1 MYQPDYSEFDSFN
14 SRELWQKDKD
24 HLIHPQ
30 SVWPSFKEN
39 GCTVLVKG
47 EGAYI
52 YDADGNRYLDS
63 NGGLWSVNIGYG
75 NAEMAEAIAEQ
86 TRLLPQ
92 VNHFGDCTSAPAVEL
107 AAKLAG
113 MTPGDLN
120 HVFYTNGGTDAND
133 SAMRMIHH
141 YFILQGKPEKKHV
154 IARSDSYHG
163 TSYMMASVSGKA
175 NTRHNRF
182 HYVDDITHLIS
193 SPSNYRR
200 PAGVSLD
207 EFCDMQVRELE
218 DKILEIGPELVACF
232 ICEPIMGVGGVHE
245 PAPGFHRKAQEV
257 CRNYGVL
264 YVHDEVITAFGRL
277 GHWFA
282 SEDVFDVV
290 PDVICCAKGITSGY
304 QPLGAALISTEI
316 FEVISSAGSDS
327 SFAHGFTYTGHP
339 VCCAAA
345 LKNLEIMERE
355 RLLEQVRRIGPYFEE
370 KMFGLGDL
378 PLVGDARGRSFM
390 FALEFVRDKET
401 RELFAPEVQIATRV
415 TDAARRRGLV
425 ARGIGEMVLISP
437 PLILTGEQIDFITG
451 TLRASIGEV
460 ANDLT
465 REGLWQG

>member
-1 MYQPDYSEFDSFN
+1 MYQPDYSEFDRFN
-14 SRELWQKDKD
+14 SRDLWQKDQD
-24 HLIHPQ
+24 HFIHPQ
-30 SVWPSFKEN
+30 TVWPSFKEK
-39 GCTVLVKG
+39 GCSVFVKG
-47 EGAYI
+47 EGAYVF
-52 YDADGNRYLDS
+52 DANGNRYLDS

-75 NAEMAEAIAEQ
+75 NAELAEAIAEQ
-86 TRLLPQ
+86 ARLLPQ

-120 HVFYTNGGTDAND
+120 HVFFTNGGTDAND

-141 YFILQGKPEKKHV
+141 YFILQGKPEKKHI
-154 IARSDSYHG
+154 IARTDSYHG
-163 TSYMMASVSGKA
+163 TSYMMASVSGKS
-175 NTRHNRF
+175 NIRHNRF
-182 HYVDDITHLIS
+182 HYVDDITHLLS

-200 PAGVSLD
+200 PEGISLE
-207 EFCDMQVRELE
+207 EFCDMQVQELE
-218 DKILEIGPELVACF
+218 DKILEIGPERVACF

-245 PAPGFHRKAQEV
+245 PAPGFHRKAREL
-257 CRNYGVL
+257 CRKYGVL

-282 SEDVFDVV
+282 SEDVFYTV
-290 PDVICCAKGITSGY
+290 PDIICCAKGITSGY
-304 QPLGAALISTEI
+304 QPLGAALISAEI
-316 FEVISSAGSDS
+316 FDVISSTGSDT

-355 RLLEQVRRIGPYFEE
+355 NLLEHVRRMGPYFEE

-390 FALEFVRDKET
+390 FALEFVSDRET
-401 RELFAPEVQIATRV
+401 KALFPPEVQIATRV

-437 PLILTGEQIDFITG
+437 PLILTTEQIDFIAG
-451 TLRASIGEV
+451 TLRASIEEV
-460 ANDLT
+460 AGDLV
-465 REGLWQG
+465 REGLWKG

>member
-1 MYQPDYSEFDSFN
+1 MYQPDYSEFDGFN
-14 SRELWQKDKD
+14 SRDLWQKDKD

-30 SVWPSFKEN
+30 SVWPNFKEK
-39 GCTVLVKG
+39 GCSVFVKG
-47 EGAYI
+47 EGAYVF
-52 YDADGNRYLDS
+52 DADGNRYLDS

-86 TRLLPQ
+86 ARLLPQ

-107 AAKLAG
+107 AAKLAD
-113 MTPGDLN
+113 MTPGDLD

-133 SAMRMIHH
+133 SAIRMIHH
-141 YFILQGKPEKKHV
+141 YFILQGKPEKKHI
-154 IARSDSYHG
+154 IARTDSYHG

-200 PAGVSLD
+200 PAGVSLE
-207 EFCDMQVRELE
+207 EFRDMQVKELE
-218 DKILEIGPELVACF
+218 EKILEIGPARVACF

-245 PAPGFHRKAQEV
+245 PAPGFHRKAREV
-257 CRNYGVL
+257 CRKYGVL

-290 PDVICCAKGITSGY
+290 PDIICCAKGITSGY
-304 QPLGAALISTEI
+304 QPLGAALISAEI
-316 FEVISSAGSDS
+316 FDVISSAGSDS

-355 RLLEQVRRIGPYFEE
+355 NLLEHVRRIGPYFEE

-390 FALEFVRDKET
+390 FALEFVSDRET
-401 RELFAPEVQIATRV
+401 KALFPPEVQIATRV
-415 TDAARRRGLV
+415 TDAARQRGLV
-425 ARGIGEMVLISP
+425 ARGIGEMVLVSP
-437 PLILTGEQIDFITG
+437 PLILTGEQIDFIAEV
-451 TLRASIGEV
+451 LRVSIEEV
-460 ANDLT
+460 AGGLVQ
-465 REGLWQG
+465 EGLWKA

>member
-1 MYQPDYSEFDSFN
+1 MYQPDYSEFDSFD
-14 SRELWQKDKD
+14 SKDLWQKDQA
-24 HLIHPQ
+24 HVIHPQ
-30 SVWPSFKEN
+30 CVWPSFKEK
-39 GCTVLVKG
+39 GCTVFVKG
-47 EGAYI
+47 EGAYV

-75 NAEMAEAIAEQ
+75 NAELAEAIAEQ
-86 TRLLPQ
+86 ARLLPQ

-154 IARSDSYHG
+154 IARTDGYHG

-175 NTRHNRF
+175 NIRRNRF

-200 PAGVSLD
+200 PAGVSLE
-207 EFCDMQVRELE
+207 EFCDMQVQELE
-218 DKILEIGPELVACF
+218 DKIQEIGPERVACF

-245 PAPGFHRKAQEV
+245 PAPGFHRKAREL
-257 CRNYGVL
+257 CRQYGVL

-282 SEDVFDVV
+282 SEDVYGLV
-290 PDVICCAKGITSGY
+290 PDIICCAKGITSGY
-304 QPLGAALISTEI
+304 QPLGAALISAEI
-316 FEVISSAGSDS
+316 FDVISSAGKES
-327 SFAHGFTYTGHP
+327 SFAQGYTYTGHP

-355 RLLEQVRRIGPYFEE
+355 RLLEHVRSVGPYFEQKIFE
-370 KMFGLGDL
+370 LADL

-390 FALEFVRDKET
+390 FALEFVCDKHT
-401 RELFAPEVQIATRV
+401 KELFTPEVQIATRV

-425 ARGIGEMVLISP
+425 ARGIGEMALFSP
-437 PLILTGEQIDFITG
+437 PLILTREQIDFIVE
-451 TLRASIGEV
+451 TLRASIEEV
-460 ANDLT
+460 ASDLV

>member
-1 MYQPDYSEFDSFN
+1 MLQPDYTEFDSFDA
-14 SRELWQKDKD
+14 RDLWRKDKN

-30 SVWPSFKEN
+30 SVWPSFKEK
-39 GCTVLVKG
+39 GCTVFVKG
-47 EGAYI
+47 EGAYVF
-52 YDADGNRYLDS
+52 DADGNRYLDS

-75 NAEMAEAIAEQ
+75 RVELAEAIAEQ
-86 TRLLPQ
+86 ARLLPQ
-92 VNHFGDCTSAPAVEL
+92 VNHFGDCTSAPGVEL
-107 AAKLAG
+107 AVKLAG

-133 SAMRMIHH
+133 SAIRIIHH
-141 YFILQGKPEKKHV
+141 YFILQGKPEKKHI
-154 IARSDSYHG
+154 IARTDSYHG

-175 NTRHNRF
+175 NTRQNRF

-200 PAGVSLD
+200 PAGVSLE
-207 EFCDMQVRELE
+207 EFCGMQVQELE
-218 DKILEIGPELVACF
+218 DKILEIGAERVACF

-245 PAPGFHRKAQEV
+245 AAPGFHRQAREV
-257 CRNYGVL
+257 CKKYGVL

-304 QPLGAALISTEI
+304 QPLGAALISEEI
-316 FEVISSAGSDS
+316 FDGISSAGKDS
-327 SFAHGFTYTGHP
+327 SFAHGFTYTAHP

-355 RLLEQVRRIGPYFEE
+355 QLLEHVRRMGPYFEK
-370 KMFGLGDL
+370 KMFELGDL

-390 FALEFVRDKET
+390 FALEFVSDKVSK
-401 RELFAPEVQIATRV
+401 ELFPPELEIATRV
-415 TDAARRRGLV
+415 TNAARRRGLV

-437 PLILTGEQIDFITG
+437 PLILTGEQIDFIAEV
-451 TLRASIGEV
+451 LRASIEEV
-460 ANDLT
+460 AGELL
-465 REGLWQG
+465 REGLWKG

>member
-14 SRELWQKDKD
+14 SRDLWQKDQD
-24 HLIHPQ
+24 HFIHPQ
-30 SVWPSFKEN
+30 TVWPNFKEK
-39 GCTVLVKG
+39 GCSVFVKG
-47 EGAYI
+47 EGAYL

-75 NAEMAEAIAEQ
+75 NAELAAAIAEQ
-86 TRLLPQ
+86 ARLLPQ
-92 VNHFGDCTSAPAVEL
+92 VNHFGDCTSAPGVEL

-133 SAMRMIHH
+133 SAIRMIHH

-154 IARSDSYHG
+154 IARTDSYHG

-175 NTRHNRF
+175 NIRQNRF

-200 PAGVSLD
+200 PAGVSLE
-207 EFCDMQVRELE
+207 EFSDMQVQELE
-218 DKILEIGPELVACF
+218 DKILEVGPERVACF

-245 PAPGFHRKAQEV
+245 PAPGFHRKAREA
-257 CRNYGVL
+257 CRKYGVL

-290 PDVICCAKGITSGY
+290 PDIICCAKGITSGY
-304 QPLGAALISTEI
+304 QPLGAALISAEI
-316 FEVISSAGSDS
+316 FDVISSAGSDS

-355 RLLEQVRRIGPYFEE
+355 NLLEHMRRMGPYFEE

-390 FALEFVRDKET
+390 FALEFVSDRET
-401 RELFAPEVQIATRV
+401 KALFPAEVQIATRV

-425 ARGIGEMVLISP
+425 ARGIGEMALFSP
-437 PLILTGEQIDFITG
+437 PLILSGEQIDFIAE
-451 TLRASIGEV
+451 TLRASIEEV
-460 ANDLT
+460 AGDLV
-465 REGLWQG
+465 REKLWKG